1 MFWLSED
8 WSSICFTFVVWD
20 RLGEVL
26 EKEPPIYNQP
36 RSAGHQLS
44 AQKPPLLWNKGFVRE
59 RMAIGANS
67 VQSSGRCFKN
77 SFFHSFALL
86 ALKKQMDLWLIS
98 SFFWFRDFVCM
109 LFVSV
114 SIDTGQSILWLW
126 MFGWWA
132 EGGNACSFVW
142 ITVGAEK
149 LSFHWFDQ
157 PRLAKN
163 LSMEQLTTLFSHRS
177 FLVKS
182 VKIDQR
188 GEFARSVG
196 NRGVT
201 WVITQRDLSLWATSL
216 LLNKSDKV
224 KQMWLQIF
232 CFVLN

>member
-1 MFWLSED
+1 
-8 WSSICFTFVVWD
+8 
-20 RLGEVL
+20 
-26 EKEPPIYNQP
+26 
-36 RSAGHQLS
+36 
-44 AQKPPLLWNKGFVRE
+44 
-59 RMAIGANS
+59 
-67 VQSSGRCFKN
+67 
-77 SFFHSFALL
+77 
-86 ALKKQMDLWLIS
+86 
-98 SFFWFRDFVCM
+98 M

-114 SIDTGQSILWLW
+114 SIYTGQSIPCLW

-163 LSMEQLTTLFSHRS
+163 LSMGQQLTLLVTMLFCHRS

-216 LLNKSDKV
+216 LLNRSDKV

-232 CFVLN
+232 CFVLNKYKNTCKTKALKLIYKKRS

>member
-1 MFWLSED
+1 MQWTLLQEF
-8 WSSICFTFVVWD
+8 IFPVFCFTYFQKINGSLAHFV
-20 RLGEVL
+20 
-26 EKEPPIYNQP
+26 
-36 RSAGHQLS
+36 
-44 AQKPPLLWNKGFVRE
+44 
-59 RMAIGANS
+59 
-67 VQSSGRCFKN
+67 
-77 SFFHSFALL
+77 
-86 ALKKQMDLWLIS
+86 
-98 SFFWFRDFVCM
+98 FFWFRDFVCM
-109 LFVSV
+109 LIVSL
-114 SIDTGQSILWLW
+114 SIYTGQSIPCLWV
-126 MFGWWA
+126 FGWWA
-132 EGGNACSFVW
+132 EGGNTSSFVW

-163 LSMEQLTTLFSHRS
+163 LSMGQQLTLLVTMLFCHRS

-232 CFVLN
+232 CFVLNNTKTHAKQKVWNSFTKKRS